1 MYTSIKDF
9 VKSKNISNTK
19 KVNES
24 KPVQVATTKIAD
36 NKSDNN
42 SVLKLESVIKNL
54 NICHFIISKGLINE
68 SASLTSINEAI
79 KGEFNI
85 ANFFKTDEA
94 FNSFYSVSMELTKE
108 FLIEEGFLDK
118 LASIAN
124 KTTNK
129 SYVLDANIKASDK
142 AQAFLNDPAYKKT
155 ANLAKDTLIKKGV
168 PADKADTALIA
179 MLNWTNGQT
188 PNFSNTS
195 VEYDSAKN
203 ELTFG
208 STAKG
213 AGAKVF

>member
-9 VKSKNISNTK
+9 VKSKNTSNTTK

-24 KPVQVATTKIAD
+24 KPAQVATTKVA
-36 NKSDNN
+36 DNN

-94 FNSFYSVSMELTKE
+94 FNSFYSTSMELTKE
-108 FLIEEGFLDK
+108 FLMEEGFLDK

-155 ANLAKDTLIKKGV
+155 ASLAKDTLIKKGV
-168 PADKADTALIA
+168 PADKADAALIA